1 MKKERRQFLKTACA
15 PIVITVLGVPMAAA
29 CSSDDDGAV
38 TANMPSASNPITIDL
53 TSSAFNSLTRVGGW
67 MNYTAQNMLLVRVS
81 ETVIRAFNNSCPHQ
95 GNRDGWSYDGS
106 DFICSY
112 HNNKYSDSCDGML
125 QCYNTKL
132 EGDILTVG

>member
-1 MKKERRQFLKTACA
+1 MKKERRQFLKNACA
-15 PIVITVLGVPMAAA
+15 PVVMTVLGIPLAAA
-29 CSSDDDGAV
+29 CSSDDDGVV

-53 TSSAFNSLTRVGGW
+53 SSSAFNSLTRVGGW

-106 DFICSY
+106 EFTCSY
-112 HNNKYSDSCDGML
+112 HNNSYSDSCDGML